1 MQRDAARMYGT
12 SRSEEGRGPVLTL
25 KRLRIPIIISSATA
39 LVTAVGVSS
48 ASAMDYAYCDSPN
61 NITVEYTF
69 GGVPNQECFSGTGG
83 LEVNIPDVAWV
94 RAGEYETW
102 ALIKDNSGGYYGTW
116 ISPEHLYV
124 FGSGTLVDLS
134 TS

>member
-1 MQRDAARMYGT
+1 M
-12 SRSEEGRGPVLTL
+12 TL
-25 KRLRIPIIISSATA
+25 KRLRIPIILSSTVA
-39 LVTAVGVSS
+39 LVTAIGVSS

-69 GGVPNQECFSGTGG
+69 GGVPYQQCFSGTGG

-102 ALIKDNSGGYYGTW
+102 AEVQTSGGYYGVW
-116 ISPEHLYV
+116 ISPGQLYV

-134 TS
+134 AS